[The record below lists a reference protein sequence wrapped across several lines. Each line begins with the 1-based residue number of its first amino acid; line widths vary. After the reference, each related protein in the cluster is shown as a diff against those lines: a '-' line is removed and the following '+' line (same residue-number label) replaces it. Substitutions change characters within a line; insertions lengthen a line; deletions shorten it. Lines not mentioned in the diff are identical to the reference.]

1 MDLWSV
7 LRVEGSLGRSELLV
21 QQHPAPFTGSTLT
34 TPFLLVNGSSI
45 CGQCPQSPKWGQR
58 SEGFRSLPSRMTAP
72 ASLPPCSCHHALW
85 PFPELILLGTREMK
99 DLGRRTLASGD
110 PCCVQPSYFSRVVVM
125 TSGSDCRPEAA
136 HLETEM
142 YPFLQGNVSIC
153 ARKCIVSA
161 RP

>member
-7 LRVEGSLGRSELLV
+7 LRVEGSLGRSKLLV

-34 TPFLLVNGSSI
+34 TPFLLVNGSAI
-45 CGQCPQSPKWGQR
+45 CGNALSPLSGDKGLK
-58 SEGFRSLPSRMTAP
+58 GFRSLPSRMTTP

-85 PFPELILLGTREMK
+85 PFPELILLRTREMK

-125 TSGSDCRPEAA
+125 TSSSDCRPEAA